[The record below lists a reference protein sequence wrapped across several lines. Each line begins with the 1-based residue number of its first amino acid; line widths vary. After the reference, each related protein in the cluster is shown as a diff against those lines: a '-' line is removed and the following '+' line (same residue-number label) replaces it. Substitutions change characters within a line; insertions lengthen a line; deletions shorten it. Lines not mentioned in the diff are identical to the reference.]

1 MVEVIDLTS
10 SSTLITTDHLIYLID
25 SQDRFFIGLVH
36 LFSLFKVFQ
45 SCLKF
50 KMSILTIQIVLL
62 GFSRI
67 ALSSP
72 LYSGGVGFMKSA
84 ISEWASALKYRK
96 YDLDQYRE
104 VISSKVAE
112 SIENFRRDQLLAQS
126 VAQKDLESYMDKFN
140 QLYAKN
146 LATMEAQRM
155 AIDEMRKRMEL
166 SRPPYI
172 DDSLDQFRKIY
183 NESIV
188 VGPYEM
194 VSKRWKWTFPSKNA
208 YSADKPHQNDIEES
222 LIKQTER
229 LRGKFQS
236 DRINVFKETSETRR
250 SSQKEGTI
258 ERVIRSAASDLN
270 KLQEELTSNARQL
283 AISTQN
289 SIKTTIDKKDVRRET
304 RNLEKQLEKLTREGK
319 N

>member
-1 MVEVIDLTS
+1 
-10 SSTLITTDHLIYLID
+10 
-25 SQDRFFIGLVH
+25 
-36 LFSLFKVFQ
+36 
-45 SCLKF
+45 
-50 KMSILTIQIVLL
+50 
-62 GFSRI
+62 
-67 ALSSP
+67 
-72 LYSGGVGFMKSA
+72 MKS
-84 ISEWASALKYRK
+84 IVSEWSSALKYRK

-126 VAQKDLESYMDKFN
+126 VAQRDLESYMDKFN

-146 LATMEAQRM
+146 LATVEAQRM

-172 DDSLDQFRKIY
+172 DDSLDQFRRIY

-194 VSKRWKWTFPSKNA
+194 VSKRWKWTFPSKNTH
-208 YSADKPHQNDIEES
+208 SVDKPNQKEAEES
-222 LIKQTER
+222 LMKQTER
-229 LRGKFQS
+229 LREKFQNDLS
-236 DRINVFKETSETRR
+236 NVFKDTTEARR
-250 SSQKEGTI
+250 SNQREGTI
-258 ERVIRSAASDLN
+258 ERAIRSAANDLN
-270 KLQEELTSNARQL
+270 KLQEELSSNARQL

-304 RNLEKQLEKLTREGK
+304 RNLEMQLEKLAREGK
-319 N
+319 NQILRVRRNE